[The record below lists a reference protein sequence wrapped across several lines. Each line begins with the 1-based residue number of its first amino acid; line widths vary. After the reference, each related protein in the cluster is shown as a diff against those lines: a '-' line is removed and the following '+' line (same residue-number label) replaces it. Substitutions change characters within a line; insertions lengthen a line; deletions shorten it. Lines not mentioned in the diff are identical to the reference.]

1 VFGFLAILLTFVLV
15 TFGGVLRHTWL
26 AVEIGWLLASGLLLT
41 VRFVRRRSVDASL
54 AAFVAVAGLIA
65 LLAQAKLGVGLMAAA
80 WSYLAARNG
89 ETRIRRFFLFLVWV
103 VVLEAVL
110 GLVQYFVSPGWIL
123 GYQNIF
129 YKASGTLINR
139 NHFAGLLE
147 MLIPVTMG
155 LAYSSA
161 RRFESLAR
169 PYLLLLSGAF
179 MGLAL
184 IFSESRMGI
193 FSFFATTAF
202 VATLLRFTKSQR
214 RTSFA
219 LGFGIVGLVLAGAL
233 WVGIDGIIQRYSVLA
248 GDEATL
254 SELRFFA
261 FQDELRMIA
270 ANPRGVGTGMFQDRF
285 RQYQKFH
292 LEWLFDHAH
301 NDYLEAAAEWGLPV
315 AAAFWSFLIFVVI
328 RGVRLFASVDSPGQ
342 RGILLACSG
351 AIFSILLHSLTD
363 FNLHIPSNAMLF
375 FTFVG
380 ISLALP
386 LRNEAEKYAETTN

>member
-1 VFGFLAILLTFVLV
+1 VFGVLATLLAFELV
-15 TFGGVLRHTWL
+15 SFGGVLRHTWL
-26 AVEIGWLLASGLLLT
+26 AVEIGWLLATAFFLVVRFLRRKSLDVPLVAFAIVSALIGLL
-41 VRFVRRRSVDASL
+41 VEPKL
-54 AAFVAVAGLIA
+54 AVS
-65 LLAQAKLGVGLMAAA
+65 LMAAA

-89 ETRIRRFFLFLVWV
+89 ETSIRRFFLFLVWIG
-103 VVLEAVL
+103 VLEAVL

-123 GYQNIF
+123 GYQNVF
-129 YKASGTLINR
+129 YKTSGTLINR

-169 PYLLLLSGAF
+169 PYLWLLAGAF

-184 IFSESRMGI
+184 IYSASRMGI
-193 FSFFATTAF
+193 FSFFATAAF
-202 VATLLRFTKSQR
+202 VATLLRFRKSQR

-233 WVGIDGIIQRYSVLA
+233 WVGIDDIIRRYSELA
-248 GDEATL
+248 GEEATL
-254 SELRFFA
+254 REVRFFA

-270 ANPRGVGTGMFQDRF
+270 ANPGGVGTGMFQDRF

-292 LEWLFDHAH
+292 LDMLFDHAH
-301 NDYLEAAAEWGLPV
+301 NDYFETAAEWGLPV
-315 AAAFWSFLIFVVI
+315 AAALWSFLIFVVI
-328 RGVRLFASVDSPGQ
+328 RGVRLFASVDSPEQ
-342 RGILLACSG
+342 RGILLACTG

-363 FNLHIPSNAMLF
+363 FNLQIPSNAMLF

-386 LRNEAEKYAETTN
+386 LKDKAQNHAETAN